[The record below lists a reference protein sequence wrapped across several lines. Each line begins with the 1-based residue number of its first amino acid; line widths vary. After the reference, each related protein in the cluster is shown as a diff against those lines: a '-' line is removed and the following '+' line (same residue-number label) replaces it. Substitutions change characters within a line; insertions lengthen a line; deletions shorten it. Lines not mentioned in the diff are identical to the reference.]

1 MGLLRSFSETYSDSL
16 LLLRAGDFAG
26 GELSSLSFLAVRISM
41 IFSEAFFLTGFPVP
55 AVSQCSGLPSPP
67 PCQASP
73 TKSAFLTQFSWLAV
87 NLTGLTSTSELN
99 CLLTRAG
106 ASLSGS
112 SARLIFTR
120 LGE

>member
-1 MGLLRSFSETYSDSL
+1 MLRSFSETYSDSF
-16 LLLRAGDFAG
+16 LRLSAGDLA
-26 GELSSLSFLAVRISM
+26 GELSSLNFLAVRISM
-41 IFSEAFFLTGFPVP
+41 IFSEAFFLTGLPP
-55 AVSQCSGLPSPP
+55 GVSQSSGLLSLLAVC
-67 PCQASP
+67 PCHWSP

-99 CLLTRAG
+99 CLFTRTG
-106 ASLSGS
+106 ASLYES

>member
-1 MGLLRSFSETYSDSL
+1 MELRSFSETYSESL
-16 LLLRAGDFAG
+16 LLLSAGDLA
-26 GELSSLSFLAVRISM
+26 GELSSLIFLAVRISM
-41 IFSEAFFLTGFPVP
+41 IFSEAFFLTGLL
-55 AVSQCSGLPSPP
+55 SQCSGLLSAP
-67 PCQASP
+67 PCHWSP
-73 TKSAFLTQFSWLAV
+73 TKSAFLTQLSWLAV

-106 ASLSGS
+106 ASQYES